1 MSNQLGEVQARLG
14 TVNELASVVTAMR
27 GIAAA
32 RTREALAHIPGVR
45 ACADQIGAAIADA
58 LTLALPGAGDLP
70 TSPRSRGVAI
80 QIVIGT
86 EQGFVGTFNHRVMQ
100 AAQIAAAGDVE
111 YFVIGDRAQRVAGE
125 FGYPL
130 SWSAEMVVHANAV
143 PDLAGR
149 VVNALYRRLQGGNI
163 SRVTLVHGAP
173 EPQSGAAV
181 ITTSLLPFDFQRFEP
196 ANRPYPPIVNL
207 PARQLLERLAEEYV
221 YTQVCE
227 AIVLSFAAE
236 DEARMRAMI
245 AARRNIDDTS
255 ERLTGDYHRL
265 RQEQITAEIIELSTV
280 DGASGRSAHTT
291 VPTDQVV
298 VTPALSPSNR
308 YS

>member
-1 MSNQLGEVQARLG
+1 MSNQLGEVQSRLG
-14 TVNELASVVTAMR
+14 TVNELASVVAAMR

-32 RTREALAHIPGVR
+32 RTREALARIPGIR

-58 LTLALPGAGDLP
+58 LTLALPAAAEP
-70 TSPRSRGVAI
+70 ANSPRSTGAAI

-86 EQGFVGTFNHRVMQ
+86 EQGFVGAFNHRVMQ
-100 AAQIAAAGDVE
+100 AAQIAAASDVE

-125 FGYPL
+125 FGYPM
-130 SWSAEMVVHANAV
+130 SWSAEMVVHADAV
-143 PDLAGR
+143 PDLAGK

-181 ITTSLLPFDFQRFEP
+181 VTTSLLPFDFQRFEP
-196 ANRPYPPIVNL
+196 ATRAYPPIVDL
-207 PARQLLERLAEEYV
+207 PARQLLERLAEEYA

-236 DEARMRAMI
+236 NEARMRAMI
-245 AARRNIDDTS
+245 AARRNIDETS

-265 RQEQITAEIIELSTV
+265 RQEQITAEIVELSTV
-280 DGASGRSAHTT
+280 DGVSAGSAH
-291 VPTDQVV
+291 PMA
-298 VTPALSPSNR
+298 PAD
-308 YS
+308 

>member
-1 MSNQLGEVQARLG
+1 MSHQLGEVQSRLG
-14 TVNELASVVTAMR
+14 TVNELALVVTAMR

-32 RTREALAHIPGVR
+32 RTREALARIPGIR

-58 LTLALPGAGDLP
+58 LTLALPGAGEGANPGRPNGATL
-70 TSPRSRGVAI
+70 RV
-80 QIVIGT
+80 VIGT
-86 EQGFVGTFNHRVMQ
+86 EQGFVGTFNHRMMQ
-100 AAQIAAAGDVE
+100 AAQTAAIGDAE

-130 SWSAEMVVHANAV
+130 TWSSEMVVHANAV

-149 VVNALYRRLQGGNI
+149 LVNALYRRLQRGGI
-163 SRVTLVHGAP
+163 SRVALVHGAP
-173 EPQSGAAV
+173 EPQGEAAV
-181 ITTSLLPFDFQRFEP
+181 ITTSLLPFDFRRFEP
-196 ANRPYPPIVNL
+196 ANRPYAPIVNY

-221 YTQVCE
+221 YTQVYE

-236 DEARMRAMI
+236 NEARMRAMI

-265 RQEQITAEIIELSTV
+265 RQEQITAEIVELSTV
-280 DGASGRSAHTT
+280 DRASLLSAR
-291 VPTDQVV
+291 
-298 VTPALSPSNR
+298 A
-308 YS
+308 

>member
-1 MSNQLGEVQARLG
+1 MSNQLGEVRSRLS

-32 RTREALAHIPGVR
+32 RTREALARIPGVR

-58 LTLALPGAGDLP
+58 LTLASPGAGEHV
-70 TSPRSRGVAI
+70 TSPKSGEVAI
-80 QIVIGT
+80 QI
-86 EQGFVGTFNHRVMQ
+86 
-100 AAQIAAAGDVE
+100 
-111 YFVIGDRAQRVAGE
+111 VIGDRAQRVAAE

-130 SWSAEMVVHANAV
+130 NWSAEMVIHANAV

-149 VVNALYRRLQGGNI
+149 VVEALYRRLQGGNI
-163 SRVTLVHGAP
+163 SRVMLVHGAP

-196 ANRPYPPIVNL
+196 AKRPCPPLVNL
-207 PARQLLERLAEEYV
+207 PARQLLEKLAEEYV

-236 DEARMRAMI
+236 NEARMRAMI
-245 AARRNIDDTS
+245 AARRNIEDTS
-255 ERLTGDYHRL
+255 KQLTGDYHRL
-265 RQEQITAEIIELSTV
+265 RQEQITAEIVELSTV
-280 DGASGRSAHTT
+280 DGAS
-291 VPTDQVV
+291 
-298 VTPALSPSNR
+298 ALSAQLKQS
-308 YS
+308 SD

>member
-1 MSNQLGEVQARLG
+1 MSNQLGEVRSRLS

-32 RTREALAHIPGVR
+32 RTREALARIPGVR

-58 LTLALPGAGDLP
+58 LTLASPGAGEHV
-70 TSPRSRGVAI
+70 TSPKSGEVAI

-100 AAQIAAAGDVE
+100 AAQLATAGGVE
-111 YFVIGDRAQRVAGE
+111 YFVIGDRAQRVAAE

-130 SWSAEMVVHANAV
+130 NWSAEMVIHANAV

-149 VVNALYRRLQGGNI
+149 VVEALYRRLQGGNI
-163 SRVTLVHGAP
+163 SRVMLVHGAP

-196 ANRPYPPIVNL
+196 AKRPCPPLVNL
-207 PARQLLERLAEEYV
+207 PARQLLEKLAEEYV

-236 DEARMRAMI
+236 NEARMRAMI
-245 AARRNIDDTS
+245 AARRNIEDTS
-255 ERLTGDYHRL
+255 KQLTGDYHRL
-265 RQEQITAEIIELSTV
+265 RQEQITAEIVELSTV
-280 DGASGRSAHTT
+280 DGAS
-291 VPTDQVV
+291 
-298 VTPALSPSNR
+298 ALSAQLKQS
-308 YS
+308 SD